1 MKYIIK
7 EIKKIPPTK
16 NSKKLL
22 QFTFVFTV
30 NDLAGSEHGIEIKHC
45 IAFVKGGEIHWN
57 CPLNYFKGGMGRK
70 QLHAIPMGTY
80 NAVLSALKK
89 SKHISFLDELQD
101 IEVEEEVIEF
111 ESESIE
117 NG

>member
-1 MKYIIK
+1 
-7 EIKKIPPTK
+7 
-16 NSKKLL
+16 
-22 QFTFVFTV
+22 
-30 NDLAGSEHGIEIKHC
+30 
-45 IAFVKGGEIHWN
+45 
-57 CPLNYFKGGMGRK
+57 MGRK